1 VTEIAFVNL
10 LIVVAVA
17 FGVNLGFG
25 LVPALRLP
33 AVVLEIVA
41 GIALGP
47 SGVGWVE
54 VDEPVAVL
62 ALIGLAM
69 LLFLAGL
76 EIEFERLRGR
86 VLALAAAS
94 FGVSLVAALAA
105 GIVLKGAGLAERPLF
120 VAIVLT
126 STSLGIV
133 VPLLKDA
140 GEAGSRFGQLV
151 IAAASIADF
160 GGIVLLS
167 LFFSRDGAGTGAQV
181 VLLGLF
187 AVALA
192 LVGLALVGVSHSM
205 RLSGA
210 LRRLQD
216 TTAQIRVRGAFVLVV
231 GLVALAQSL
240 GLEVILGAF
249 AAGAILAL
257 VDRDRA
263 MTHPEFRTK
272 LQAIGFGVFVPVFFV
287 TSGLR
292 FDLGALFAGAS
303 TLARVPAF
311 LLAILV
317 ARALPAL
324 VYRRLLGSQRTVVAG
339 LLQAT
344 TLPFV
349 VAATQIGLA
358 LGAVSAANAAAL
370 VAAALLSVLLFPVA
384 ALALMRRDLRPV
396 DLGVRDAVVAGEG
409 LGGGAT
415 GRVGAAVSE
424 DAPGE
429 DDEAALRGVQVGV
442 PARLV
447 EHGGEG
453 AGEIGGALVRDLERD
468 QGPPPGQAGGPLGG

>member
-1 VTEIAFVNL
+1 VPEIAFVNL

-17 FGVNLGFG
+17 FAVNLGLG
-25 LVPALRLP
+25 LVPRLRLP

-41 GIALGP
+41 GIAIGP
-47 SGVGWVE
+47 AGLGWVS
-54 VDEPVAVL
+54 VDDPVAVL
-62 ALIGLAM
+62 ALIGLAL

-76 EIEFERLRGR
+76 EIEFDRLRGR
-86 VLALAAAS
+86 VLGLAAAS
-94 FGVSLVAALAA
+94 FGLSLVIALAA
-105 GIVLKGAGLAERPLF
+105 AFVLRGAGLAERPLF
-120 VAIVLT
+120 AAIVLT

-140 GEAGSRFGQLV
+140 GQIASRFGQLV

-167 LFFSRDGAGTGAQV
+167 LFFSRDGAGTGAQL

-192 LVGLALVGVSHSM
+192 LVGLAIAGAEHSM

-216 TTAQIRVRGAFVLVV
+216 TTAQVRVRGAFLLVV
-231 GLVALAQSL
+231 ALVALAQSL

-257 VDRDRA
+257 VDRDQA
-263 MTHPEFRTK
+263 MTHPEFRAK

-292 FDLGALFAGAS
+292 FDLAALFSGAS
-303 TLARVPAF
+303 TLARVPAY
-311 LLAILV
+311 LLAILL
-317 ARALPAL
+317 ARGLPAL
-324 VYRRLLGSQRTVVAG
+324 VYRRLLGPERTVVAG

-358 LGAVSAANAAAL
+358 LGAISPANAAAL
-370 VAAALLSVLLFPVA
+370 VAAALLSVLLFPLA
-384 ALALMRRDLRPV
+384 ALTLLRRAPRAAAP
-396 DLGVRDAVVAGEG
+396 APAGPG
-409 LGGGAT
+409 LEMS
-415 GRVGAAVSE
+415 R
-424 DAPGE
+424 
-429 DDEAALRGVQVGV
+429 
-442 PARLV
+442 
-447 EHGGEG
+447 
-453 AGEIGGALVRDLERD
+453 
-468 QGPPPGQAGGPLGG
+468 